1 MAGIRTDPGLSDSQ
15 LADDPILEHSAAHQ
29 PPWDPRNVCMHLCMC
44 VCGAC
49 VYRHVETTNVSVCVF
64 AGMQLDKHYVCVCVR
79 ACADKYVLIRRK
91 ERLSEIKQR
100 LSVRLMSL
108 FLKAGCDH
116 LGHGRRT
123 E

>member
-29 PPWDPRNVCMHLCMC
+29 PPWDPRNARMHLCMC
-44 VCGAC
+44 VRCARVC
-49 VYRHVETTNVSVCVF
+49 RHVETANVSARLF
-64 AGMQLDKHYVCVCVR
+64 AGMQLYKHCVG
-79 ACADKYVLIRRK
+79 KYVLIRRK
-91 ERLSEIKQR
+91 ERLLEIKQR
-100 LSVRLMSL
+100 LSARLMSL

-116 LGHGRRT
+116 LGHGRRR

>member
-1 MAGIRTDPGLSDSQ
+1 MYP
-15 LADDPILEHSAAHQ
+15 
-29 PPWDPRNVCMHLCMC
+29 C
-44 VCGAC
+44 AC
-49 VYRHVETTNVSVCVF
+49 LQACSCTNT
-64 AGMQLDKHYVCVCVR
+64 VCVCE
-79 ACADKYVLIRRK
+79 YVLIRRK